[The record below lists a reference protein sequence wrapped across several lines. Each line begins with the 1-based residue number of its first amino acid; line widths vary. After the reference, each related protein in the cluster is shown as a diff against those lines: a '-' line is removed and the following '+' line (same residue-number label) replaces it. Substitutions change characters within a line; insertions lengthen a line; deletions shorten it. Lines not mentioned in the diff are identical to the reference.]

1 VFEQHF
7 GFTQPPFRKDLPPAS
22 LFRSEGYVE
31 LVTRLRQAAERCHI
45 AVLTGDAGA
54 GKSTALRSVAQIL
67 GSGSYRFLYTANATM
82 SARDLYRQWLRDL
95 HMPPPYM
102 LAEARRVL
110 REALVSSRETGKTT
124 VLIVD
129 EAHLLS
135 PAMLEE
141 LRMLT
146 NFEMD
151 GAAVFALVLAGHPEL
166 DQVLSTPRNQALAQ
180 RVGLRLRLGSM
191 TWDETKGYIA
201 HHLQVAGV
209 SHPLLTE
216 GAMRQVFQHSHGIP
230 RRVNK
235 LTLKALDLA
244 HCHQKQLVD
253 EELVELALLAE

>member
-1 VFEQHF
+1 MFELHF
-7 GFTQPPFRKDLPPAS
+7 GFTQPPFRKDLPPQS
-22 LFRSEGYVE
+22 LFRSQSHVE
-31 LVTRLRQAAERCHI
+31 LVARLRQAIERCHI
-45 AVLTGDAGA
+45 AVATGDAGA
-54 GKSTALRSVAQIL
+54 GKSTALRAVAQTL
-67 GSGSYRFLYTANATM
+67 GSSGYRFLYTPNPTL

-95 HMPPPYM
+95 HMPPPYA

-110 REALVSSRETGKTT
+110 REALVGGRETGKTT
-124 VLIVD
+124 VLVVD

-135 PAMLEE
+135 PAMLDE

-180 RVGLRLRLGSM
+180 RIGLRLRVGSM
-191 TWDETKGYIA
+191 TWDETKGYIV
-201 HHLQVAGV
+201 HHLEVAGV
-209 SHPLLTE
+209 TRPLFTD

-235 LTLKALDLA
+235 LALKALDLA
-244 HCHQKQLVD
+244 FCHQKQLVD
-253 EELVELALLAE
+253 EEALELALLAE